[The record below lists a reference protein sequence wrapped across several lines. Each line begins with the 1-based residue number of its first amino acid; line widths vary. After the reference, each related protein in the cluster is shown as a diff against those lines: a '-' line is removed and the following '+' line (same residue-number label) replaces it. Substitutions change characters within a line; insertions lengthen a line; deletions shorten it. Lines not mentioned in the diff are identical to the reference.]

1 LTRLITRMA
10 DVDAQLFYY
19 FNVHKQNWLLDQ
31 IMKTVTHLGGA
42 AFTVTF
48 TIVLI
53 TFGQSLMN
61 FGVKALIALTGSHVL
76 VQILK
81 FLVNRPRPFLVLPRA
96 VLASKPLKD
105 YSFPSGHTAAAF
117 SIATVSAMT
126 YFSYSPLFLLLAL
139 IVGVSRVYLG
149 LHYPSD
155 VLVGSV
161 LGAAGGFFS
170 FLIL

>member
-1 LTRLITRMA
+1 MA

-19 FNVHKQNWLLDQ
+19 FNGQKQGWLLDQ
-31 IMKTVTHLGGA
+31 IMKTATHLGGA
-42 AFTVTF
+42 AFSVAF

-53 TFGQSLMN
+53 TMGQGLMN
-61 FGVKALIALTGSHVL
+61 VGVKALIALSASHVL

-96 VLASKPLKD
+96 VLSSKPLKD

-117 SIATVSAMT
+117 SIATVFAIT
-126 YFSYSPLFLLLAL
+126 YLSYSPLFLLLAL

-155 VLVGSV
+155 VLIGSV

-170 FLIL
+170 FLIM